1 MKREMHPRWEPIPAV
16 PRTIKGNESKQRPAS
31 QHVPELQQ
39 PQFDSCYHT
48 HEMARISAEMVRPI
62 ITPGTWG
69 GYDVE
74 MMRIASLA
82 RFVQIAPAFLRASRG
97 GDARGAVRHLEKR
110 AAASEAST
118 LARAR
123 RAGRRAARAMR
134 IPYNR
139 LQRI

>member
-1 MKREMHPRWEPIPAV
+1 MRAKTHAFLRVRARGFRV
-16 PRTIKGNESKQRPAS
+16 A
-31 QHVPELQQ
+31 ELQERRRAIGMVDGDV
-39 PQFDSCYHT
+39 FV
-48 HEMARISAEMVRPI
+48 ISRGDFNRLPERVRGV
-62 ITPGTWG
+62 TP
-69 GYDVE
+69 
-74 MMRIASLA
+74 LA